1 MGAIVTGRE
10 GVARKN
16 VGATGGIKNADAK
29 GLISIRMPKGSGD
42 SSYIDAYTAP
52 YVEGAHGRCGLDATV
67 QAIPGD
73 DNNVLVTFKKE
84 TRDKYEKQCD
94 EETARLRKIGSA
106 NRTKQVGS
114 GGVNNETATEVI
126 TTTGALGASG

>member
-16 VGATGGIKNADAK
+16 VGKTGGIKNVDAK
-29 GLISIRMPKGSGD
+29 GLIAIRMPKGNGD

-67 QAIPGD
+67 QPIPGD
-73 DNNVLVTFKKE
+73 DNNVMVIFKKE

-94 EETARLRKIGSA
+94 EETARLRKIGNA
-106 NRTKQVGS
+106 NRSTKVGA

-126 TTTGALGASG
+126 TTAGSLAGPG